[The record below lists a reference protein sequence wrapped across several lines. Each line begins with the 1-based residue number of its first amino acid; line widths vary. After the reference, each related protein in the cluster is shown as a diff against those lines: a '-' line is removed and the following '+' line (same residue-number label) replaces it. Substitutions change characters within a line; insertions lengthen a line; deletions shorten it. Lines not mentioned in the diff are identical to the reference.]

1 MCGRCE
7 YGGLGWT
14 SKWVEWVLQQG
25 PDGLRAFAA
34 SPGPGTPAGANTGGP
49 PAPCQAQGGGGGFRA
64 RSIELELKLLG
75 TCPLSL
81 SLSRGRSFSIEP
93 KLGGRP
99 AAVAGGA
106 RIVFGKR
113 EEATE

>member
-1 MCGRCE
+1 MICAADVSMG
-7 YGGLGWT
+7 T

-64 RSIELELKLLG
+64 RGIELELKLLG
-75 TCPLSL
+75 HLLPVTVTVKGAEL
-81 SLSRGRSFSIEP
+81 EP

-99 AAVAGGA
+99 AAVAEELELCLV
-106 RIVFGKR
+106 RGKKR
-113 EEATE
+113 QSE

>member
-1 MCGRCE
+1 MACGLLPRPRDPE
-7 YGGLGWT
+7 HLLEPTLGDHLPRVKLKGEGEG
-14 SKWVEWVLQQG
+14 SEL
-25 PDGLRAFAA
+25 AA
-34 SPGPGTPAGANTGGP
+34 LSSSSNFWA
-49 PAPCQAQGGGGGFRA
+49 
-64 RSIELELKLLG
+64 

-106 RIVFGKR
+106 RIVFGER